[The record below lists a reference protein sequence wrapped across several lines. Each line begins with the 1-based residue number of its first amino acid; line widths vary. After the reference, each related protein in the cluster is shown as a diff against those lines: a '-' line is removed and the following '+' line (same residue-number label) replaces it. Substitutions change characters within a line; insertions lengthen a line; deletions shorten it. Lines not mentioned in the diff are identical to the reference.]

1 MDPIVVNDAKINEAK
16 ASVEKIVKEINENY
30 SIHDFRMTDGGKRI
44 NLIFD
49 LVIPRDDKIDK
60 DALRKEI
67 IEKVKKIDSKYYVV
81 FTIEHLFV

>member
-1 MDPIVVNDAKINEAK
+1 
-16 ASVEKIVKEINENY
+16 
-30 SIHDFRMTDGGKRI
+30 MTDGGKRI

-60 DALRKEI
+60 ENLKREI
-67 IEKVKKIDSKYYVV
+67 IEKIKKINTKYYVV